1 MPMSPELSHLNAY
14 LQRAKFADPS
24 VWLQR
29 GLNPSQ
35 PDVIARMES
44 VVNEVCSAAIQTH
57 TSGASPQGTARAMGA
72 ALRKWKAHEFD
83 TEEREFI
90 CSEVASMAKILG
102 LRMGSQLNLW
112 LYGRLLGTLVN
123 LGR

>member
-1 MPMSPELSHLNAY
+1 
-14 LQRAKFADPS
+14 
-24 VWLQR
+24 
-29 GLNPSQ
+29 
-35 PDVIARMES
+35 
-44 VVNEVCSAAIQTH
+44 
-57 TSGASPQGTARAMGA
+57 MGA
-72 ALRKWKAHEFD
+72 ALRNWKAHEFD

-90 CSEVASMAKILG
+90 CSEVSSIAKVLG

>member
-1 MPMSPELSHLNAY
+1 MSPELSQLQAY
-14 LQRAKFADPS
+14 LERAKFADPA
-24 VWLQR
+24 VWLKR
-29 GLNPSQ
+29 GLNPSRS
-35 PDVIARMES
+35 DVIARMET
-44 VVNEVCSAAIQTH
+44 VVNEVCSAAMQAH
-57 TSGASPQGTARAMGA
+57 SSGSSPQRKARAMGA

-90 CSEVASMAKILG
+90 CSEVSSMAKILG

>member
-1 MPMSPELSHLNAY
+1 
-14 LQRAKFADPS
+14 
-24 VWLQR
+24 
-29 GLNPSQ
+29 
-35 PDVIARMES
+35 
-44 VVNEVCSAAIQTH
+44 
-57 TSGASPQGTARAMGA
+57 MGA
-72 ALRKWKAHEFD
+72 ALRNWKSHEFD

-90 CSEVASMAKILG
+90 CSEAASMAKVLG

>member
-1 MPMSPELSHLNAY
+1 
-14 LQRAKFADPS
+14 
-24 VWLQR
+24 
-29 GLNPSQ
+29 
-35 PDVIARMES
+35 
-44 VVNEVCSAAIQTH
+44 
-57 TSGASPQGTARAMGA
+57 MGA
-72 ALRKWKAHEFD
+72 ALRNWKAHEFD

-90 CSEVASMAKILG
+90 CSEVASMAKVLG